1 MELRIKIPSVKDVK
15 AFFGQAKALSAK
27 AALLSLVYF
36 VCAYLGTYVSPYID
50 TFKHFE
56 LPAIALAAVFAVKYR
71 WTGIV
76 ATFIGSSVFHFLN
89 LPLNLAHINL
99 ALTLGASAGASAFLF
114 SYLFRLFVS
123 SENINKVSSVAAFAF
138 IATPIACLAHTIF
151 SIVSMQA
158 SNLVEFEYILQDAF
172 SWLFN
177 ELLIA
182 YITVPLLLSLLSYKK
197 IHFTLNEKL
206 EVAAIF
212 IGMCISTW
220 LFMHYQQALGSADTI
235 IFVLL
240 AFVLWAGLRFK
251 IVVAHAAIFVACIVA
266 FMTVIFAEVSLYQAA
281 YSQAVLT
288 IKLGMLPLALG
299 GLFVAAA
306 FSERHTAEAELN
318 QLANHDPLTGLPN
331 RAYFHD
337 FIIRS
342 IAHAQRQK
350 QQIYLLFIDLDRFKK
365 INDSQGHDVGD
376 QVLKIIGNRLTDILR
391 GDDFVARLGGDEFAV
406 VFTHPPVNNA
416 ASNLARRIISTV
428 SQPFDIADR
437 RYSVGASV
445 GISVYPNDAKDAS
458 ALLRQADLAMYQA
471 KSKQS
476 GFEYFSEEMNV
487 LAHEQLQ
494 IENGLRYALDHNE
507 LLLVYQ
513 PKVDL
518 RSNQVVGLEALVR
531 WQTSDGNL
539 IGPDKFI
546 PIAEEAGLIIPI
558 GRYVIR
564 AACEQWVKWNDAL
577 LNPPAVA
584 VNISPRQFNDH
595 ALLSDIRSIIHNTGM
610 KPSMLHV
617 EITESATMDDP
628 EMTMEIL
635 QAMHELNLHLYIDDF
650 GTGYSNLG
658 QLRRLP
664 IDALKIDKSFINEV
678 LTNDDDAEIVLA
690 IINLAHALKLRV
702 VAEGIE
708 TKAQLNL
715 LRGLGCDEIQ
725 GYLISK
731 PLQHDKIPAFFNRKI
746 SL

>member
-1 MELRIKIPSVKDVK
+1 MELRVNIPSVKDVK
-15 AFFGQAKALSAK
+15 AYFGQVKASSVT
-27 AALLSLVYF
+27 AALLGLVYF
-36 VCAYLGTYVSPYID
+36 VCAYLGTYVSPYIS
-50 TFKHFE
+50 TFKYFE

-76 ATFIGSSVFHFLN
+76 AAFIGSSIFHFLN
-89 LPLNLAHINL
+89 LPLNL

-114 SYLFRLFVS
+114 SYLFRLFIS
-123 SENINKVSSVAAFAF
+123 SENINKISSVAAFAF
-138 IATPIACLAHTIF
+138 IAAPIACLAHTTF
-151 SIVSMQA
+151 CIVSLQT
-158 SNLVEFEYILQDAF
+158 SNLLEFEHIVQDAF

-197 IHFTLNEKL
+197 LYFTLNEKL
-206 EVAAIF
+206 EAAAIF
-212 IGMCISTW
+212 IGICTSAW
-220 LFMHYQQALGSADTI
+220 LFMRYQQSLGSSDTI

-251 IVVAHAAIFVACIVA
+251 IVVAHAAIFVASTVA
-266 FMTVIFAEVSLYQAA
+266 FMTVVLADVSIDSAA
-281 YSQAVLT
+281 YSQAVFSL
-288 IKLGMLPLALG
+288 KFGLLPLGLG

-306 FSERHTAEAELN
+306 FSERHNAEAELN

-337 FIIRS
+337 FIS
-342 IAHAQRQK
+342 HSLAHAQRQK
-350 QQIYLLFIDLDRFKK
+350 HQVYLLFIDLDRFKK

-376 QVLKIIGNRLTDILR
+376 AVLKIIASRLNDILR

-406 VFTHPPVNNA
+406 IYTHPPVNNA
-416 ASNLARRIISTV
+416 ASNLARKIIGIV
-428 SQPFDIADR
+428 SEPFDIADR
-437 RYSVGASV
+437 RYNVGASI
-445 GISVYPNDAKDAS
+445 GISVYPNDAKDAT

-476 GFEYFSEEMNV
+476 GFEYFSDEMNV

-494 IENGLRYALDHNE
+494 IENGLRQALENDN
-507 LLLVYQ
+507 LLLVFQ
-513 PKVDL
+513 PKVDM
-518 RSNQVVGLEALVR
+518 RSNLVVGLEALVR
-531 WQTSDGNL
+531 WQTPDGKL

-558 GRYVIR
+558 GRFVIR
-564 AACEQWVKWNDAL
+564 AACKQWVKWNDAL

-584 VNISPRQFNDH
+584 VNISPRQFSDP
-595 ALLSDIRSIIHNTGM
+595 ALLSDIRSIIDSTGM
-610 KPSMLHV
+610 EPSMLHV

-635 QAMHELNLHLYIDDF
+635 QALRELKLHLYIDDF
-650 GTGYSNLG
+650 GTGHSNLS

-664 IDALKIDKSFINEV
+664 IDAVKIDKIFINEV

-702 VAEGIE
+702 VCEGIE
-708 TKAQLNL
+708 TKAQLDMIK
-715 LRGLGCDEIQ
+715 GLGCDEIQ
-725 GYLISK
+725 GYFVAKPMSPEKIIS
-731 PLQHDKIPAFFNRKI
+731 FFNRKI
-746 SL
+746 NI